1 MAPPLCVFGV
11 NVCRIA
17 LRLIYIMHYPHLII
31 ELPWNQTLL
40 FNAGRDKKVITTAYF
55 WDGLTDPIE
64 KYLRRRFKQKMRTK
78 KEFYRASDETV
89 SDEAD
94 KKTQKNGSK
103 AGNKWREGVLSEA
116 RLHDVRV
123 KI

>member
-1 MAPPLCVFGV
+1 
-11 NVCRIA
+11 
-17 LRLIYIMHYPHLII
+17 
-31 ELPWNQTLL
+31 
-40 FNAGRDKKVITTAYF
+40 
-55 WDGLTDPIE
+55 
-64 KYLRRRFKQKMRTK
+64 MRAK
-78 KEFYRASDETV
+78 KEFYRASDEIV

-103 AGNKWREGVLSEA
+103 AGDKWREGVLSEA

>member
-1 MAPPLCVFGV
+1 MS
-11 NVCRIA
+11 
-17 LRLIYIMHYPHLII
+17 
-31 ELPWNQTLL
+31 
-40 FNAGRDKKVITTAYF
+40 VITYSKLAYNKHILKQTKKSNYRCIF
-55 WDGLTDPIE
+55 WNGLTDPIE

-78 KEFYRASDETV
+78 KAFYRASDETV

-94 KKTQKNGSK
+94 KKNEEKRIK
-103 AGNKWREGVLSEA
+103 AGDKWREGVLSGA